1 MDEGAWLKKIKR
13 MKKFDENLTNPC
25 KNDRSSVEHWIFKN
39 WYLAKKVFTRCL
51 KFENQAR

>member
-1 MDEGAWLKKIKR
+1 

-25 KNDRSSVEHWIFKN
+25 KNDRSSVEHWILKN